1 MARVIGIIPNQEQVG
16 GLIDSLKNA
25 GFDRKDMIVASL
37 SKSFTDW
44 EKPDEIAYL
53 KTERDE
59 LWQEGTGAY
68 TDFLAGYAGQGVAVA
83 VEAPRHELARIR
95 EIMEQ
100 NGAAKILQE

>member
-1 MARVIGIIPNQEQVG
+1 MPNQEQVG

-25 GFDRKDMIVASL
+25 GFDRKDLVVASL
-37 SKSFTDW
+37 SKSFTGW
-44 EKPDEIAYL
+44 ENPDEVAYL

-59 LWQEGTGAY
+59 LRQEGTGSY

-83 VEAPRHELARIR
+83 VEAPRHELDRLR

-100 NGAAKILQE
+100 NGAARIIQD